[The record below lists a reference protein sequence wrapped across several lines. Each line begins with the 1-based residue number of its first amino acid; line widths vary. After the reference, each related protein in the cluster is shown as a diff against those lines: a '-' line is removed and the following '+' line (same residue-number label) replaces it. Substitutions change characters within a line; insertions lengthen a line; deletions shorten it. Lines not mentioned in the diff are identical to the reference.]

1 MIKSIRNTP
10 GKYRG
15 FTLIELMIVVAII
28 GILAAIAYPAYTDY
42 VRRGQRA
49 EAKSLLL
56 QNAQFLERNMT
67 ENSRYHLDSAGAPIV
82 LPFQTSPQEGTATYD
97 ITANPLTATTF
108 TLNAT
113 PVAAQMMA
121 SDGCGTL
128 TLDQRG
134 QKGLSGTTTLT
145 VGECWNR

>member
-1 MIKSIRNTP
+1 MIKKIIIRP
-10 GKYRG
+10 EKFRG

-28 GILAAIAYPAYTDY
+28 GILSAIAYPAYTDY

-67 ENSRYHLDSAGAPIV
+67 ENNRYHTDSAGAAIE
-82 LPFQTSPQEGTATYD
+82 LPFQRSPEGGTATYD
-97 ITANPLTATTF
+97 IDASVLTATTF
-108 TLNAT
+108 TLRAV
-113 PVAAQMMA
+113 PVAAAMMA
-121 SDGCGTL
+121 DDECDTF
-128 TLDQRG
+128 TLDERG
-134 QKGLSGTTTLT
+134 QKGLTGATLS

>member
-67 ENSRYHLDSAGAPIV
+67 ENSRYDLDSAGAAIV

-97 ITANPLTATTF
+97 ITANTLTATTF

>member
-1 MIKSIRNTP
+1 MIK
-10 GKYRG
+10 GKKNLLGKDRG
-15 FTLIELMIVVAII
+15 FTLIELMITVAII

-49 EAKSLLL
+49 EAKGLLL

-67 ENSRYHLDSAGAPIV
+67 ENNRYHLDSGGAGIN
-82 LPFQTSPQEGTATYD
+82 LPFPTSPQEGTITYD
-97 ITANPLTATTF
+97 ITANPLTATTY

-113 PVAAQMMA
+113 PRAGQMMA

-134 QKGLSGTTTLT
+134 QKGLSSAIMS

>member
-1 MIKSIRNTP
+1 MTKV
-10 GKYRG
+10 YLG
-15 FTLIELMIVVAII
+15 FTLIELMITVAII

-49 EAKSLLL
+49 EAKGLLL

-67 ENSRYHLDSAGAPIV
+67 ESNRYHLDSVGNPV
-82 LPFQTSPQEGTATYD
+82 NLPYQNSPQEGTATYD

-113 PVAAQMMA
+113 PIAGQMM
-121 SDGCGTL
+121 DGDECGTF
-128 TLDQRG
+128 TLDERG
-134 QKGLSGTTTLT
+134 QKGLTGATST

>member
-1 MIKSIRNTP
+1 MTINDK
-10 GKYRG
+10 G
-15 FTLIELMIVVAII
+15 FTLIEVMIVVAII
-28 GILAAIAYPAYTDY
+28 GILSMIAYPAYTDY

-67 ENSRYHLDSAGAPIV
+67 ENNRYNLDSASAPIV
-82 LPFQTSPQEGTATYD
+82 LPFDRSPQEGVATYD
-97 ITANPLTATTF
+97 ITAEPLTATTY

-113 PVAAQMMA
+113 PIAGQMM
-121 SDGCGTL
+121 DGDDCNTF
-128 TLDQRG
+128 TLDERG
-134 QKGLSGTTTLT
+134 QKGLTGAALA

>member
-1 MIKSIRNTP
+1 MASINIMTRVD
-10 GKYRG
+10 RG
-15 FTLIELMIVVAII
+15 FTLIELMIAVAII

-49 EAKSLLL
+49 EAKGLLL

-67 ENSRYHLDSAGAPIV
+67 ENNGYDVDSAGNPV
-82 LPFQTSPQEGTATYD
+82 NLPFQTSPQEGTATYD
-97 ITANPLTATTF
+97 IEANPLTAATF

-113 PVAAQMMA
+113 PQAGQMM
-121 SDGCGTL
+121 DGDECGTF
-128 TLDQRG
+128 TLDERG
-134 QKGLSGTTTLT
+134 QKGLVGASLG